1 MNNIK
6 KFFSYIIVL
15 MLVFYMFYILFISI
29 NCVFIIFKTF
39 YDTLPSDVIVETAK
53 LDNLDFSKISV
64 DINSSNITIINGSE
78 FNVKTNNDKI
88 KFEVIDNTL
97 HIKENGKRRKKSSEY
112 KLNLNIPEEMIN
124 LLDIKVSNGNIDIKN
139 INVNELNIKVKHGNV
154 NIKKSIFNEINS
166 DLKIGDFNFDGKIN
180 ESIYVNN
187 IIGDITLMVN
197 DDIENYKVD
206 TANIIG
212 SILINGKNNIVVNDG
227 DKMISVKN
235 KIGSVSVNF

>member
-1 MNNIK
+1 MK
-6 KFFSYIIVL
+6 KKYRCLFYVLIIVI
-15 MLVFYMFYILFISI
+15 VFGTSQ
-29 NCVFIIFKTF
+29 
-39 YDTLPSDVIVETAK
+39 
-53 LDNLDFSKISV
+53 
-64 DINSSNITIINGSE
+64 SS
-78 FNVKTNNDKI
+78 
-88 KFEVIDNTL
+88 
-97 HIKENGKRRKKSSEY
+97 
-112 KLNLNIPEEMIN
+112 
-124 LLDIKVSNGNIDIKN
+124 
-139 INVNELNIKVKHGNV
+139 